1 MDPSNDPGGPAD
13 RERCGRCSFST
24 VIDAVSTDDTARENP
39 HDPFEGGHIEVEERD
54 LQLVSAPAVAASRL
68 GRRLD
73 DLAERLIYGRDG
85 GD

>member
-13 RERCGRCSFST
+13 RESCGRCSFST
-24 VIDAVSTDDTARENP
+24 VVDAVSTDDPEHESP

-54 LQLVSAPAVAASRL
+54 LRLVSAPAVVAGRL

-73 DLAERLIYGRDG
+73 DLAERLIYGRED
-85 GD
+85 